1 MEKINEAKA
10 LIQREA
16 RVEIDKNNG
25 HGIINIATGG
35 GKTKILIDYISD
47 NNLKVLWF
55 TPSTVMRDI
64 DTPNEFIKWGKE
76 KYYRENVSIEC
87 YAMMHKIKDTT
98 YDMIVLDEVHK
109 VTELKG
115 EFFFDNNNTFS
126 TVLACSATAPTEEE
140 KVEIFRKLSLK
151 TLYTLTVDEAV
162 NRGVIAPYEL
172 IVVKVPL
179 SHKIM
184 VKAGGKSK
192 TYLITEAKHYAN
204 MSRAMAKMISEGKEI
219 PKSFFLMRANFIY
232 NLKSKV
238 LVTRAI
244 LNSLKGERTLIFSK
258 RIAIAKA
265 INKNVYHSKSDRNA
279 FDNFV
284 RGNSN
289 VLSTVDGINEGVNIP
304 EIDVIILHQI
314 NSLDREFIQKIGRG
328 LRYRPGYT
336 AKIYLVIAEETK
348 DETWV
353 SKAISSIGEENIRY
367 VPYTDFIK
375 EV

>member
-16 RVEIDKNNG
+16 RVEVDKNDG

-35 GKTKILIDYISD
+35 GKTKIIIDYISD
-47 NNLKVLWF
+47 NNLKALWF
-55 TPSTVMRDI
+55 TPSTIMRDI
-64 DTPNEFIKWGKE
+64 DTPAEFKKWSKE
-76 KYYRENVSIEC
+76 KYFKEKVSIEC
-87 YAMMHKIKDTT
+87 YAMMHKIKDTD
-98 YDMIVLDEVHK
+98 YDIIVLDEVHK

-115 EFFFDNNNTFS
+115 EFFFDNNNIFKK
-126 TVLACSATAPTEEE
+126 VLACSATAPTEEE
-140 KVEIFRKLSLK
+140 KIDIFNRLSLK
-151 TLYTLTVDEAV
+151 TLYKLSVDEAV
-162 NRGVIAPYEL
+162 ERGVIAPYEL
-172 IVVKVPL
+172 IIVKVPL
-179 SHKIM
+179 SNKIT

-192 TYLITEAKHYAN
+192 SYLITEAKHYAN

-219 PKSFFLMRANFIY
+219 PKSFFLMRSNFIY

-244 LNSLKGERTLIFSK
+244 LNSLKGERVLIFSK

-284 RGNSN
+284 LGNSN
-289 VLSTVDGINEGVNIP
+289 VLSCVDGINEGVNIP
-304 EIDVIILHQI
+304 NVDAIILHQI

-328 LRYRPGYT
+328 LRYRPGYV
-336 AKIYLVIAEETK
+336 AKIYLVITEDTR
-348 DETWV
+348 DENWV
-353 SKAISSIGEENIRY
+353 AKAIASIGEENIRY
-367 VPYTDFIK
+367 VPYTQFVK